1 MESED
6 RITRLEA
13 NKRRQARRKKV
24 VMLQFL
30 VCALI
35 ALIAV
40 GFLAVFIYTTRL
52 SAGNQIGAN
61 IQVDGVDVSGMT
73 KEDAAAALTGHLD
86 SLDNVACQVQAG
98 DSRIDLTMGDLGLA
112 YSGATA
118 ESLAETAFNY
128 TRKGNFLVRFVRLQE
143 LKKNAKN
150 IPTAYAI
157 DQETAAAALDAKAD
171 TLAGAAVDAS
181 VIHTDDGFA
190 ITDGKNGVALD
201 TDQTITALDTAIGT
215 AWNKDSLVINAVMK
229 EATPR
234 ITADMLTGIH
244 DLLGSYSTNCGTSG
258 TRVQNVTTGTSRI
271 NGSIVLPG
279 EEFSANAAMEPY
291 TAENGYGEAGSYEN
305 GQVVDTMGGGICQV
319 SSTLYNALLYSELQ
333 ITERYEHSM
342 LVTYVDPGMDA
353 AIADTTKDLKFVNNT
368 DTPILIEGYIYNGN
382 VYFNIYG
389 KDNRES
395 GRILDF
401 VSETTGTTAAST
413 KYVAGTDTAIGT
425 MTTTTSGQNGR
436 TATLWKYVYK
446 DGAQVSKEAVNYSTY
461 QPKDTVITVG
471 VSSTDADA
479 VASVKAAIATQDEA
493 TIKSA
498 VEAAK
503 AKVAAEQQTA
513 GQ

>member
-1 MESED
+1 
-6 RITRLEA
+6 
-13 NKRRQARRKKV
+13 
-24 VMLQFL
+24 
-30 VCALI
+30 
-35 ALIAV
+35 
-40 GFLAVFIYTTRL
+40 
-52 SAGNQIGAN
+52 
-61 IQVDGVDVSGMT
+61 
-73 KEDAAAALTGHLD
+73 
-86 SLDNVACQVQAG
+86 
-98 DSRIDLTMGDLGLA
+98 
-112 YSGATA
+112 
-118 ESLAETAFNY
+118 
-128 TRKGNFLVRFVRLQE
+128 
-143 LKKNAKN
+143 
-150 IPTAYAI
+150 
-157 DQETAAAALDAKAD
+157 
-171 TLAGAAVDAS
+171 
-181 VIHTDDGFA
+181 
-190 ITDGKNGVALD
+190 
-201 TDQTITALDTAIGT
+201 
-215 AWNKDSLVINAVMK
+215 
-229 EATPR
+229 
-234 ITADMLTGIH
+234 
-244 DLLGSYSTNCGTSG
+244 
-258 TRVQNVTTGTSRI
+258 
-271 NGSIVLPG
+271 
-279 EEFSANAAMEPY
+279 
-291 TAENGYGEAGSYEN
+291 
-305 GQVVDTMGGGICQV
+305 
-319 SSTLYNALLYSELQ
+319 
-333 ITERYEHSM
+333 
-342 LVTYVDPGMDA
+342 MDA